1 MAVSE
6 LFSGTAEDPYAHYR
20 RLRAMAPVHWDPRL
34 ASWLLTD
41 YLYNG
46 TPVDVAGRTAS
57 RSPARAPVARRR

>member
-20 RLRAMAPVHWDPRL
+20 RLRAGGPVHWDPRL

-41 YLYNG
+41 YV
-46 TPVDVAGRTAS
+46 TVAAGMRD
-57 RSPARAPVARRR
+57 PA